1 GRGIHAADTPATGP
15 TPPSTISRGLPERRP
30 APVGVDLGRHKCLK
44 NRLLLLIFSFD
55 LPAVRRKLSVA
66 GRVGWLGA

>member
-1 GRGIHAADTPATGP
+1 PTTGP
-15 TPPSTISRGLPERRP
+15 TPPSTDSRGLSERRS
-30 APVGVDLGRHKCLK
+30 ALVGVDLGRHECLK
-44 NRLLLLIFSFD
+44 NRVLLLIFSFD

>member
-1 GRGIHAADTPATGP
+1 FTASPATGP
-15 TPPSTISRGLPERRP
+15 TPSSTISRDLSARRS
-30 APVGVDLGRHKCLK
+30 ALVGVDLGRHECLK
-44 NRLLLLIFSFD
+44 NRLSLLIFSFD